1 MKTKFIFKFISLLT
15 IPLVLLLVIL
25 LEFRGTQVGATEY
38 YNIDI
43 ATTPANGFLIAENMA
58 PGDKKT
64 SILNVTNNGNLDF
77 NYSVSS
83 RQIDGDVDLFNQILL
98 KVNSSNGHLYE
109 GTLSS
114 FLNFPLGT
122 IAIGKSSSLTFI
134 AELPLKTGNEAQGK
148 SFKVAFDF
156 LAIGHEE
163 QIPIG
168 SQCFEPPFSN
178 SNFTL
183 HNKSTVP
190 IKFHLR
196 DTFRNLEDDL
206 LLNVRLEVTGPSIGG
221 GTVKYVFKPTEDT
234 LKFQKLK
241 EPHYHANFSTFD
253 YPVIDDQWYTA
264 KVYVDNKEYC
274 QKTFQ
279 VLKKG
284 NRSNNF

>member
-1 MKTKFIFKFISLLT
+1 MKTKFILKFISLLT
-15 IPLVLLLVIL
+15 IPLVLLLVLIL
-25 LEFRGTQVGATEY
+25 VVRDTQVGATEY

-64 SILNVTNNGNLDF
+64 SILDVTNNGNLDF

-83 RQIDGDVDLFNQILL
+83 RQVDGDVNLFSKIIL
-98 KVNSSNGHLYE
+98 KVNSSNGPLYE
-109 GTLSS
+109 GPISE
-114 FLNFPLGT
+114 FVNFALGT
-122 IAIGKSSSLTFI
+122 IAPRKDSSLTFI
-134 AELPLKTGNEAQGK
+134 AELPLQTGNEVQGK
-148 SFKVAFDF
+148 SIKVAFDF
-156 LAIGHEE
+156 FAIGHEE

-178 SNFTL
+178 SKFTL
-183 HNKSTVP
+183 HNKSLLP

-196 DTFRNLEDDL
+196 DTFGNLEDDL

-221 GTVKYVFKPTEDT
+221 GTVKYVFKPTDGT

-241 EPHYHANFSTFD
+241 EPHYHTNFSTFD
-253 YPVIDDQWYTA
+253 FPVIEDQWYTA
-264 KVYVDNKEYC
+264 KVYVDNKKYC